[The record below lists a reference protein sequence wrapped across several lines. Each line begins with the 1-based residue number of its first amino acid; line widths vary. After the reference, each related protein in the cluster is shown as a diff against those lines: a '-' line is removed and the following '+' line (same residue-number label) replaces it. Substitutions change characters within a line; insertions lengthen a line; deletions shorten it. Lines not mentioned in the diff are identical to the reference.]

1 MAARP
6 QTLAATGA
14 LPELSFRI
22 EDAGP
27 LAPAAAPTLRFGLR
41 IEAGGGADPLR
52 RPRDADS
59 DRGATALVRPTA
71 EERLNEL
78 FGAPERWSSTLRTLP
93 WTRTTTVVPPFDGA
107 TAVDLLVPCTYDFDV
122 SASKYLHVVAQGDG
136 DVPLEFL
143 FSGTF
148 FYTAQNGLLQTGRI
162 AWDREAAYRLPVQV
176 WRETMDQH
184 FPDSAWL
191 RLSRDA
197 FDRLYAYKA
206 RHAFTSWEATI
217 AALVDD
223 GEVSS

>member
-1 MAARP
+1 V
-6 QTLAATGA
+6 AATRA

-27 LAPAAAPTLRFGLR
+27 LVPAAAPALRFGLR
-41 IEAGGGADPLR
+41 IEAGGEQIRSVVLETQIQIAAR
-52 RPRDADS
+52 QRSYDS
-59 DRGATALVRPTA
+59 TV

-107 TAVDLLVPCTYDFDV
+107 TSVDLLVPCTYDFEV
-122 SASKYLHVVAQGDG
+122 AASKYLHVLAQGGG

-148 FYTAQNGLLQTGRI
+148 FYTARNGLLQTGRI